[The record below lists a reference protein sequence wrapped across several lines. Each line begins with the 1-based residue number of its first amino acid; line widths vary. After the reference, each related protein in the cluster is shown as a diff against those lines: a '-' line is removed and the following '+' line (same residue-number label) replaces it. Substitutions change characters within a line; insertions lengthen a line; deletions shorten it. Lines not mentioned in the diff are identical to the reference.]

1 MNMKKIYRQIA
12 KKNGVSV
19 AEVKREIEAAIDA
32 AYENP
37 NFHAQ
42 CVYRAGD
49 KPTPEEFIAH
59 MARRASAGNG
69 NSCGYE
75 GGYHHQPKA

>member
-1 MNMKKIYRQIA
+1 MNMKKIYKQIA

-19 AEVKREIEAAIDA
+19 SEVKSEIQAAIDA
-32 AYENP
+32 TYENP

-49 KPTPEEFIAH
+49 KPTPEEFISH
-59 MARRASAGNG
+59 MARRVSAKSGEVCRHG
-69 NSCGYE
+69 SGYQ
-75 GGYHHQPKA
+75 YQVKV